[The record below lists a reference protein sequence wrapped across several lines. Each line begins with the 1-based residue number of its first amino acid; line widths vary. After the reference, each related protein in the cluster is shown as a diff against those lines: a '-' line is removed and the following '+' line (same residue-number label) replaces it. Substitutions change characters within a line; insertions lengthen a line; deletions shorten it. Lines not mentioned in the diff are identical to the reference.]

1 MIRKNLWLI
10 LTLWTIA
17 VLGGWISLLTLHGE
31 VSAQEKESSLPE
43 SHRMEMTDIEHLHV
57 LALNPKNNTLFKGT
71 HHGLYKSLDE
81 GKTWQKLDLKGDLKN
96 FDFMALVLDP
106 TDSQVMY
113 AAGHDMW
120 VVKSTDGGI
129 SWKTVKNG
137 LPSSDVHGL
146 SIHPTDKRLHAWVVD
161 KGLYRSKD
169 GGASW
174 QRVDDGP
181 PADVKTLT
189 VANVPTGM
197 GGIWLI
203 AATADGLYL
212 SMD

>member
-1 MIRKNLWLI
+1 MMRKNLRLI
-10 LTLWTIA
+10 LTITTLA
-17 VLGGWISLLTLHGE
+17 VFGGWILFSTLNGE
-31 VSAQEKESSLPE
+31 VSAQEKESPLAGG
-43 SHRMEMTDIEHLHV
+43 HMMGMTEMEHLHV
-57 LALNPKNNTLFKGT
+57 LALNPKDNTLFKGT
-71 HHGLYKSLDE
+71 HHGLYKSTDE
-81 GKTWQKLDLKGDLKN
+81 GKTWQKLDLKGDLKS
-96 FDFMALVLDP
+96 FDFMALVIDP
-106 TDSQVMY
+106 TDPQVMY
-113 AAGHDMW
+113 AAGHDVW
-120 VVKSTDGGI
+120 VVKSTDGGVT
-129 SWKTVKNG
+129 WKTVKNG

-146 SIHPTDKRLHAWVVD
+146 SMHPTDKRLHAWVVD

-189 VANVPTGM
+189 VANTPTGM
-197 GGIWLI
+197 GGIWLV